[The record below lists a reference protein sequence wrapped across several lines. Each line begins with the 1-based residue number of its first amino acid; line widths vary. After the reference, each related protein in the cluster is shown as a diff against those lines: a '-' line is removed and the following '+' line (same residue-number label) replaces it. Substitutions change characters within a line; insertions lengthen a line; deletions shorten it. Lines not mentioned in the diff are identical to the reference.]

1 MKKLLVFTIL
11 FAALF
16 LGAGY
21 ACGEQTVAAPPA
33 PKFFR
38 GGGPAALFGDGQHL
52 YVLAGGKLLEYK
64 LPEMTLE
71 HSLDLPVCPPPGVQ
85 RMTKAQEP
93 REPMLPPPPPP
104 PHGLWGANGK
114 LYVLAGPAIYVYKT
128 DGLTLANT
136 VKLPW
141 PKPPQAG
148 K

>member
-1 MKKLLVFTIL
+1 MKKLLVLTIL
-11 FAALF
+11 FGALC

-21 ACGEQTVAAPPA
+21 ACCEQTVAGPPA

-38 GGGPAALFGDGQHL
+38 GAGPAALFGDGQHL

-71 HSLDLPVCPPPGVQ
+71 HSVDLPVCPPPGVQ
-85 RMTKAQEP
+85 RMTEAQAP
-93 REPMLPPPPPP
+93 CRGMPFPPPPPP
-104 PHGLWGANGK
+104 LGLWAADGK

-128 DGLTLANT
+128 PGLTLENT
-136 VKLPW
+136 VKLPG